1 MCTYAGSQKV
11 VSVLEAFEARELGEV
26 SNDLTGPVF
35 EDFQELFLGPADESD
50 EDGAVRREAARAVLA
65 ELLAE
70 SADDEISMLN
80 AVYAAQLSSLAPLR
94 HLTEFV
100 RVTQVGSVAA

>member
-1 MCTYAGSQKV
+1 MRTHDGSQKV
-11 VSVLEAFEARELGEV
+11 VSVLEVFEARKLREV
-26 SNDLTGPVF
+26 CNDLAGPVF
-35 EDFQELFLGPADESD
+35 EDFRDLFLGPAEESA
-50 EDGAVRREAARAVLA
+50 EEGAVRREAARAVLA

-70 SADDEISMLN
+70 SGDDEISMLN

-100 RVTQVGSVAA
+100 QVPQVGRVAA

>member
-1 MCTYAGSQKV
+1 MCTHAGSQKV
-11 VSVLEAFEARELGEV
+11 VSVLEAFEARELREV
-26 SNDLTGPVF
+26 CNDLAGPVF
-35 EDFQELFLGPADESD
+35 EDFRDLFLGPAEESA
-50 EDGAVRREAARAVLA
+50 EEGAVRREAARAVLA

-70 SADDEISMLN
+70 SDDEISMLN

-100 RVTQVGSVAA
+100 QVTQVGRVAA